1 MTVKRI
7 NGLETQI
14 FLPNTRKTMTL
25 YKYILEMIAIKVKFE
40 FDDVTC
46 NVNK

>member
-14 FLPNTRKTMTL
+14 FLLNTRKTITW
-25 YKYILEMIAIKVKFE
+25 YKYLLEMIAIKVKFE
-40 FDDVTC
+40 FDDVTH